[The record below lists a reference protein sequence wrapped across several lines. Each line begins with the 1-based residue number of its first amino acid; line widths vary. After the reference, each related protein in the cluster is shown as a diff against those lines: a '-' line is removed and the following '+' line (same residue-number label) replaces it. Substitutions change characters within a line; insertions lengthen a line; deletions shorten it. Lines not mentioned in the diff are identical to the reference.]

1 MPDVVGDAN
10 AYANISP
17 FLSIY
22 EEKLKREISDA
33 VFALI
38 DPPEPGEGE
47 QEPAVDATLKEFCQG
62 YIVYMAYYRR
72 LPLMNVSIGESGLQ
86 VNWSDTHRPA
96 TETQVRSAQSTIL
109 QMANASFENVILR
122 LNSTAPAAWTSSE
135 QIKQAN
141 RILFKDS
148 FVFNQI
154 IPIDNNVRFFMLLYP
169 QIYRFQTLQL
179 EPIIS
184 TATLTDL
191 RTKVH
196 AGTTLTEAENALLEL
211 CLNFLAAKS
220 ISRAIVST
228 PEEDLPVCMLQKA
241 GMQERDAYSRMLA
254 DQADSD
260 LKLLQKHVSDLA
272 VPDEAPHESIP
283 DNSDTTRKTFRA

>member
-1 MPDVVGDAN
+1 MPDVVGDSN
-10 AYANISP
+10 AYGNISP
-17 FLSIY
+17 FLSLY

-38 DPPEPGEGE
+38 DPPAPGDGEP
-47 QEPAVDATLKEFCQG
+47 EPVIDETLKGFCQG

-72 LPLMNVSIGESGLQ
+72 LPLMNVTIGDNGLQ
-86 VNWSDTHRPA
+86 VEWSDTHRPA
-96 TETQVRSAQSTIL
+96 TETQVRSAQNTIL
-109 QMANASFENVILR
+109 QMANASFENIILR
-122 LNSTAPAAWTSSE
+122 LNSQKKTEWTSSE
-135 QIKQAN
+135 QFKQAN

-148 FVFNQI
+148 SVFNQI
-154 IPIDNNVRFFMLLYP
+154 ISIDNNVRFFMLLNS
-169 QIYRFQTLQL
+169 QIYRFQTLHV
-179 EPIIS
+179 EPILT
-184 TATLTDL
+184 TATLTAL

-196 AGTTLTEAENALLEL
+196 AGTTLTEAENDLLEL

-228 PEEDLPVCMLQKA
+228 PEEDLPVCMLQKM
-241 GMQERDAYSRMLA
+241 GLQERDSYSRMLA

-260 LKLLQKHVSDLA
+260 LKILQKHVSDLA
-272 VPDEAPHESIP
+272 LPDEAPHESIP